1 MILQKIKEKISSLFK
16 SKGADAAFVV
26 DKFENYN
33 NGGTI
38 QESTQKAVIIEDF
51 FPLVVEPGA
60 VVDGVKIDATDDPEL
75 DVNDKE

>member
-33 NGGTI
+33 NGGMI

-51 FPLVVEPGA
+51 FPFVVEPGA
-60 VVDGVKIDATDDPEL
+60 VVDGVKIDATDESDQE
-75 DVNDKE
+75 